1 MGTELEERQLI
12 CRVELNG
19 VVIEWQT
26 NRQVLVYVVGSDTA
40 ESLKGKMNELI
51 LDVSPNQHTGKA
63 HPEGGKCMSLV

>member
-26 NRQVLVYVVGSDTA
+26 NRQVFVYVVGGDTA
-40 ESLKGKMNELI
+40 ERQDE
-51 LDVSPNQHTGKA
+51 
-63 HPEGGKCMSLV
+63 

>member
-40 ESLKGKMNELI
+40 ERQDE
-51 LDVSPNQHTGKA
+51 
-63 HPEGGKCMSLV
+63 